1 MWGDSTRVGGSS
13 GGAMAHVPVK
23 THPLLAKSV
32 VRVPK
37 SNQSETTDPAAPST
51 SVSRR
56 IHDAA
61 HVDENVFMSFHE
73 ASIAMALPEPHV
85 TQRNTKLVLV
95 EDYVRLST
103 IVKSEP
109 CDVRPL
115 GYYKSPDGFD
125 IWKIHRRYRHF
136 DLLLSRLI
144 ELSSVSSARWPS
156 LSGSYLQ
163 MFRAKHCKD
172 RLVEL
177 HSWLVKAL
185 EMLQSLSPSIEASDT
200 VAAQF
205 TCFLFA
211 AANVPY
217 VTFPSLPLFAW
228 AHEQVFVRLTSSVPA
243 LYPSRVQNQLA
254 ADSSRL
260 GLRLTPS
267 TSCIDDA
274 SGTIYRGAV
283 VSGVLR
289 DSFDVPNVQYVRVGS
304 HLSHI
309 NGIPVDHEAFDTILL
324 HLRNL
329 ARPMHLTFTYDRRP
343 QSVDRPLSESDLRR
357 HDRLQSGSTCSGRNT
372 SASSMGGATEL
383 QTPLNV
389 LGSVLTDTF
398 GSRKRTETLISITSD
413 ENNQDDDEILCWD
426 DIPGLVMDS
435 TTSGFYFALPAPT
448 PPAHEA
454 TGIWSTSAG
463 PLKMILA
470 GCNLRGKQAVFLA
483 VTPQVHI
490 QHPLHLVQGKKQPP
504 EVRLERGMVLV
515 SVNGTSTFDLTFH
528 ESIDLIGRASI
539 PTALCFRWFH
549 DYSLFLHPNSDHAMP
564 MIYRPTSAPPTL
576 TENASLRLELQ
587 LVQES
592 NRHLRDDHSAASR
605 VHATTALDTD
615 RLIRRCNQLQ
625 AALGAERVEV
635 QQTDKELRKA
645 EQSVRD
651 VERRFEKKLAHA
663 HVLANQRAK
672 AHEQRCIEES
682 RKSIEAAK
690 RAAEARTKRQVDE
703 ALAAQRRQNNL
714 DMQRLAEDNGE
725 EIEFLNQQLALW
737 KHQVEVLTENDKR
750 KQRSTAIGSLAPK
763 TSEDEDLL
771 DGRDRRRQSISLD
784 DREGGASESQS
795 FWGRVFEPA
804 NCDEA

>member
-1 MWGDSTRVGGSS
+1 MCR
-13 GGAMAHVPVK
+13 
-23 THPLLAKSV
+23 
-32 VRVPK
+32 
-37 SNQSETTDPAAPST
+37 
-51 SVSRR
+51 
-56 IHDAA
+56 
-61 HVDENVFMSFHE
+61 
-73 ASIAMALPEPHV
+73 
-85 TQRNTKLVLV
+85 
-95 EDYVRLST
+95 
-103 IVKSEP
+103 
-109 CDVRPL
+109 
-115 GYYKSPDGFD
+115 
-125 IWKIHRRYRHF
+125 WKIHRRYRHF

-200 VAAQF
+200 VATQF

-228 AHEQVFVRLTSSVPA
+228 AHEQVYVRLTSNVPA

-274 SGTIYRGAV
+274 SVTIYRGAV

-309 NGIPVDHEAFDTILL
+309 NGIPVDNEAFDTILL

-357 HDRLQSGSTCSGRNT
+357 HDRLQSSAGSTCSGRKT

-483 VTPQVHI
+483 VTPQAFGPWRGSA
-490 QHPLHLVQGKKQPP
+490 QSSSRRGKKQPP

-564 MIYRPTSAPPTL
+564 MIYRPTSAPPSAVTEAEIACFVEAQTKLSGLLHQAL

-587 LVQES
+587 VVQES

-605 VHATTALDTD
+605 VHTTTAQDTD

-625 AALGAERVEV
+625 AALGAERVQV
-635 QQTDKELRKA
+635 QQTAKELRKA

-795 FWGRVFEPA
+795 FWGRVFEPV